1 MSSSPDSATHPHD
14 PQEGEPE
21 LMSTPV
27 AHESTEDAIYA
38 VLAEVRAQVRA
49 LQDEATRTVQGAME
63 ELSAKRDELEAE
75 LQPLGFGIAKAQAS
89 IAELQDKAQIFR
101 ELAKVSNELVRKAEA
116 LESELDVLRLA
127 SGEVRVAVE
136 RTIEQVPAQIGA
148 ALQYSLSEMNER
160 LVTLMQKE
168 DVNND
173 KITAMGLR
181 FAALQEA
188 QERDRLDQS
197 EAIGFNRHKLR
208 QMERQ
213 DRIYKEAIKNMG
225 QRMQLLMILCI
236 LAFVGTAGLAAWL
249 FFFQP

>member
-1 MSSSPDSATHPHD
+1 MSSSPDTPATPPEAPSGD
-14 PQEGEPE
+14 SEPSLLPPASGAE
-21 LMSTPV
+21 
-27 AHESTEDAIYA
+27 ADALI
-38 VLAEVRAQVRA
+38 AQVQAQLRA
-49 LQDEATRTVQGAME
+49 LQEEASRTVQ
-63 ELSAKRDELEAE
+63 SALEQLAVRREELEAE

-188 QERDRLDQS
+188 QERDRLEQS

-208 QMERQ
+208 QLERQ
-213 DRIYKEAIKNMG
+213 DRIYKEAIKSMG

-236 LAFVGTAGLAAWL
+236 LAFAGTAGMAAWM
-249 FFFQP
+249 FFFQA

>member
-1 MSSSPDSATHPHD
+1 MSSSTDSLDAPLEPHEGGPDVPVEPSDRSAVSE
-14 PQEGEPE
+14 QAAAM
-21 LMSTPV
+21 L
-27 AHESTEDAIYA
+27 AA
-38 VLAEVRAQVRA
+38 VQQQ
-49 LQDEATRTVQGAME
+49 LQTLQAEATRTVNSALE
-63 ELSAKRDELEAE
+63 ALAAKRDELEAE

-188 QERDRLDQS
+188 QERDRLEQS

-225 QRMQLLMILCI
+225 QRMQLLMILSI
-236 LAFVGTAGLAAWL
+236 LAFAGTAGLAAWI

>member
-1 MSSSPDSATHPHD
+1 MSSSSDHHTPPSEGQERAHDLPDS
-14 PQEGEPE
+14 
-21 LMSTPV
+21 TP
-27 AHESTEDAIYA
+27 AGAGMRSDAQA
-38 VLAEVRAQVRA
+38 LVSEVEARLRA
-49 LQDEATRTVQGAME
+49 LQEVATRTVQGAME

-127 SGEVRVAVE
+127 SGEVRTAVE

-225 QRMQLLMILCI
+225 QRMQLVSVLSILSI
-236 LAFVGTAGLAAWL
+236 LGTAGLAAWL
-249 FFFQP
+249 FFFQS